1 MAKTCYERAMAFD
14 LATAALRLLPPETAH
29 HLALRAMA
37 LGLGPRR
44 SPERPRLAQ
53 TLWGR
58 RFPNPL
64 GLAAGLDKDA
74 EAPAAFLAAGFG
86 FVEVGTLTPE
96 PQIGNPQPRLFRLTE
111 DAALINRMGFNNRG
125 HAEAQARLAR
135 RDRRAGIVG
144 INIGKNKDQA
154 DAVADYVAG
163 VAAFGPLADY
173 LTVNVSSPN
182 TPGLR
187 ALQAKAPLIELVEAV
202 KAARAG
208 LGLADP
214 PPILVKVAPD
224 LSEEERQAVA
234 EVALEH
240 GLDGLIVSNT
250 TVARPETLKS
260 VHRAELGGLSG
271 RPLRERALAAL
282 AGFHRLTEGRIPLIG
297 VGGIESGADAYQR
310 IRAGASLIQVYSAL
324 IYQGPGLVPR
334 LLDELESLLDR
345 DGFATLGDAVGAGL
359 PSSS

>member
-1 MAKTCYERAMAFD
+1 MPFD
-14 LATAALRLLPPETAH
+14 LATAVLRLLPPETAH
-29 HLALRAMA
+29 HLALRAVA

-44 SPERPRLAQ
+44 SAERPRLAQ

-74 EAPAAFLAAGFG
+74 VAPAGFLAAGFG
-86 FVEVGTLTPE
+86 FVEVGTLTPKA
-96 PQIGNPQPRLFRLTE
+96 QTGNPQPRLFRLTE

-125 HAEAQARLAR
+125 HAEARERLAA
-135 RDRRAGIVG
+135 RDRSTGILG
-144 INIGKNKDQA
+144 INIGKNKDQT
-154 DAVADYVAG
+154 DAIADYVAG
-163 VAAFGPLADY
+163 VATFGPLADY

-187 ALQAKAPLIELVEAV
+187 ALQAKAPLIELVDAV
-202 KAARAG
+202 KAARDG

-224 LSEEERQAVA
+224 LSGEERKAIA

-240 GLDGLIVSNT
+240 RLDGLIVSNT
-250 TVARPETLKS
+250 TISRPDSLKS
-260 VHRAELGGLSG
+260 AHRGEVGGLSG
-271 RPLRERALAAL
+271 RPLRDLALAAL
-282 AGFHRLTEGRIPLIG
+282 ADFHRLTQGKLPLIG
-297 VGGIESGADAYQR
+297 VGGIESGADAYRR
-310 IRAGASLIQVYSAL
+310 IRAGASLVQVYSAL

-334 LLDELESLLDR
+334 LLDELESLLAR
-345 DGFATLGDAVGAGL
+345 DGFATLGEAVGAGL
-359 PSSS
+359 PSSG

>member
-1 MAKTCYERAMAFD
+1 MSAPMFD

-74 EAPAAFLAAGFG
+74 VAPAGFLAAGFG
-86 FVEVGTLTPE
+86 FVEVGTLTPKA
-96 PQIGNPQPRLFRLTE
+96 QIGNPPPRLFRLTE

-125 HAEAQARLAR
+125 HAEAQARLAE
-135 RDRRAGIVG
+135 RDRHAGIVG

-154 DAVADYVAG
+154 DAVADYAAG
-163 VAAFGPLADY
+163 VATFGPLADY

-202 KAARAG
+202 KAERNR

-234 EVALEH
+234 EVAIDH
-240 GLDGLIVSNT
+240 RLDGLIVSNT
-250 TVARPETLKS
+250 TISRPQSLRS
-260 VHRAELGGLSG
+260 AHRAETGGLSG
-271 RPLRERALAAL
+271 RPLRDLALAAL
-282 AGFHRLTEGRIPLIG
+282 ADFHRLTQGKLVLIG
-297 VGGIESGADAYQR
+297 VGGIESGIDAYRR
-310 IRAGASLIQVYSAL
+310 IRAGASLVQVYSAL
-324 IYQGPGLVPR
+324 VYQGPGLIPR
-334 LLDELESLLDR
+334 LLDELESLLER
-345 DGFATLGDAVGAGL
+345 DGFATLGGAVGAGL
-359 PSSS
+359 PSPG

>member
-1 MAKTCYERAMAFD
+1 MSAAMSFD

-29 HLALRAMA
+29 HIALRAMA

-44 SPERPRLAQ
+44 AAERPRLAQ

-74 EAPAAFLAAGFG
+74 VAPAGFLAAGFG
-86 FVEVGTLTPE
+86 FVEVGTLTPNA
-96 PQIGNPQPRLFRLTE
+96 QVGNPQPRLFRLTE

-125 HAEAQARLAR
+125 HAPAKERLAR
-135 RDRRAGIVG
+135 RDRAAGIVG
-144 INIGKNKDQA
+144 INIGKNKDQT

-163 VAAFGPLADY
+163 VAAFGALADY

-187 ALQAKAPLIELVEAV
+187 ALQAKAPLIELVDAV
-202 KAARAG
+202 KAERDR

-224 LSEEERQAVA
+224 LSSEERQAVA
-234 EVALEH
+234 EVAIEH
-240 GLDGLIVSNT
+240 RLDGLIVSNT
-250 TVARPETLKS
+250 TIARPADLRSQHKGE
-260 VHRAELGGLSG
+260 AGGLSG
-271 RPLRERALAAL
+271 RPLRELALSAL
-282 AGFHRLTEGRIPLIG
+282 GDFHRLTQGRLPLIG
-297 VGGIESGADAYQR
+297 VGGIETGEDAYRR
-310 IRAGASLIQVYSAL
+310 IRAGASLVQVYSAL
-324 IYQGPGLVPR
+324 IYRGPGLIPQ
-334 LLDELESLLDR
+334 LLDELEALLVR
-345 DGFATLGDAVGAGL
+345 DGFATLADAVGAGL
-359 PSSS
+359 PTST

>member
-1 MAKTCYERAMAFD
+1 MSAAMPFD

-44 SPERPRLAQ
+44 SPERPRLSQ

-74 EAPAAFLAAGFG
+74 EAPEAFLAAGFG
-86 FVEVGTLTPE
+86 FVEVGTLTPKA
-96 PQIGNPQPRLFRLTE
+96 QVGNPQPRLFRLTE

-125 HAEAQARLAR
+125 HAAAQARLAR
-135 RDRRAGIVG
+135 RDRTAGIVG
-144 INIGKNKDQA
+144 INIGKNKEQA

-163 VAAFGPLADY
+163 IAAFGPLADY
-173 LTVNVSSPN
+173 LTVNISSPN

-187 ALQAKAPLIELVEAV
+187 ALQAKAPLIELVDAV
-202 KAARAG
+202 KTALDR

-224 LSEEERQAVA
+224 LSPEERQAVA
-234 EVALEH
+234 EVALERRI
-240 GLDGLIVSNT
+240 DGLIVSNT
-250 TVARPETLKS
+250 TLARPATLRSRHQGET
-260 VHRAELGGLSG
+260 GGLSG
-271 RPLRERALAAL
+271 RPLRELALSSL
-282 AGFHRLTEGRIPLIG
+282 ADFHRLTGGRLPLVG
-297 VGGIESGADAYQR
+297 VGGIENGSDAYQR
-310 IRAGASLIQVYSAL
+310 IRAGASLVQVYSAL
-324 IYQGPGLVPR
+324 IYRGPGLIPR
-334 LLDELESLLDR
+334 LLDELEALLAR
-345 DGFATLGDAVGAGL
+345 DGFATLADAVGAGL
-359 PSSS
+359 PSSI

>member
-1 MAKTCYERAMAFD
+1 MFD

-74 EAPAAFLAAGFG
+74 VAPAGFLAAGFG
-86 FVEVGTLTPE
+86 FVEVGTLTPKA
-96 PQIGNPQPRLFRLTE
+96 QIGNPPPRLFRLTE

-125 HAEAQARLAR
+125 HAEAQARLAE
-135 RDRRAGIVG
+135 RDRHAGIVG

-154 DAVADYVAG
+154 DAVADYAAG
-163 VAAFGPLADY
+163 VATFGPLADY

-202 KAARAG
+202 KAERNR

-234 EVALEH
+234 EVAIDH
-240 GLDGLIVSNT
+240 RLDGLIVSNT
-250 TVARPETLKS
+250 TISRPQSLRS
-260 VHRAELGGLSG
+260 AHRAETGGLSG
-271 RPLRERALAAL
+271 RPLRDLALAAL
-282 AGFHRLTEGRIPLIG
+282 ADFHRLTQGKLVLIG
-297 VGGIESGADAYQR
+297 VGGIESGIDAYRR
-310 IRAGASLIQVYSAL
+310 IRAGASLVQVYSAL
-324 IYQGPGLVPR
+324 VYQGPGLIPR
-334 LLDELESLLDR
+334 LLDELESLLER
-345 DGFATLGDAVGAGL
+345 DGFATLGGAVGAGL
-359 PSSS
+359 PSPG

>member
-1 MAKTCYERAMAFD
+1 MLHD
-14 LATAALRLLPPETAH
+14 IATAALRLLPAETAH
-29 HLALRAMA
+29 HAALRAMA
-37 LGLGPRR
+37 LGWGPRR
-44 SPERPRLAQ
+44 SAERPRLAQ

-74 EAPAAFLAAGFG
+74 EAPEGFLAAGFG
-86 FVEVGTLTPE
+86 FVEVGTLTPK
-96 PQIGNPQPRLFRLTE
+96 PQAGNPLPRLFRLTE
-111 DAALINRMGFNNRG
+111 DAALINRMGFNNHG
-125 HAEAQARLAR
+125 IAEAAERLAAR
-135 RDRRAGIVG
+135 NRQAGLVG

-163 VAAFGPLADY
+163 VAALGPLADY

-187 ALQAKAPLIELVEAV
+187 ALQAKAPLIELVDAV
-202 KAARAG
+202 KAARDR

-224 LSEEERQAVA
+224 LSAEEREAVA
-234 EVALEH
+234 EVAIER

-250 TVARPETLKS
+250 TLARPADLASHHRGET
-260 VHRAELGGLSG
+260 GGLSG
-271 RPLRERALAAL
+271 RPLRPLALASL
-282 AGFHRLTEGRIPLIG
+282 ADFHRLTQGRLPLIG

-310 IRAGASLIQVYSAL
+310 IRAGASLVQIYSAL
-324 IYQGPGLVPR
+324 IYRGPGLIPR
-334 LLDELESLLDR
+334 LLGELESLLTR
-345 DGFATLGDAVGAGL
+345 DGFATIGDAVGAGL
-359 PSSS
+359 PSPS